1 MFGILH
7 IDVQHPQP
15 KSIALRSKIINKSST
30 LVANADTHLLVAE
43 SHLDSFRKCIDI
55 WILMDVC
62 GYIRQCVW
70 CFKIARISLCA
81 SAYIAKPLTRG
92 QKQINA
98 LRKSL
103 YSFFGNFCFVQNRI
117 ENQRST
123 KKIFMRKFIIAK

>member
-62 GYIRQCVW
+62 GYIRQCV
-70 CFKIARISLCA
+70 
-81 SAYIAKPLTRG
+81 
-92 QKQINA
+92 
-98 LRKSL
+98 
-103 YSFFGNFCFVQNRI
+103 
-117 ENQRST
+117 
-123 KKIFMRKFIIAK
+123 